1 MISKQDLLMKWTWLK
16 VIQDL
21 YCWSPSIWIKALR
34 ANWHRWK
41 FNLVNGF
48 GQSFHNCSCW
58 CCFPICNTINW
69 RKIIYYSQENLSL
82 VRRKTL
88 KLISVAQISNGS
100 QKFELLL
107 WAWALSS
114 VLCLDSL
121 GCRHKTDDTVSKVC
135 RYNKNTGQ
143 DWVRLDKIG
152 KDLKRLDRTGQEWR
166 GIDRNGLGRTGQDLI
181 GLEKTGLGKN
191 GQGKIIWT
199 SNVQS
204 YCHMKPPFR

>member
-1 MISKQDLLMKWTWLK
+1 MKWTWLK

-82 VRRKTL
+82 ARRKTL

-114 VLCLDSL
+114 VLSLDSL
-121 GCRHKTDDTVSKVC
+121 GCIKNIAQYCLALFILLCNIKWNIKYRLSK
-135 RYNKNTGQ
+135 Q
-143 DWVRLDKIG
+143 QI
-152 KDLKRLDRTGQEWR
+152 
-166 GIDRNGLGRTGQDLI
+166 
-181 GLEKTGLGKN
+181 
-191 GQGKIIWT
+191 
-199 SNVQS
+199 
-204 YCHMKPPFR
+204 